1 LREVGIIWGAA
12 RPERI
17 LFTAKET
24 VRVGEYLVGETEDGP
39 VLYMVDGF
47 QSVSTLL
54 LKAMDYI
61 TAEEARRASE
71 VNPRD
76 RMRIGVARAIGLI
89 EELKRGRRIYPTVP
103 PEPGDS
109 VALADDG
116 ILSEVYCQKGE
127 RWAEVGCLLRRRSIR
142 VSVDLNAIASR
153 HLAILA
159 ATGKGKSNF
168 LALLAKRVA
177 ERNGTMVIVDYHS
190 EYVGLSIPRLKV
202 TVPKLNPTR
211 LSVEELA
218 DVIGVREGAERQRA
232 MLGEV
237 LDENVKDE
245 NVRRAEDF
253 WKVLKNKLERIAKDE
268 NRTAQERYT
277 AKRLVEIIERALR
290 IWGPIFDQH
299 ARSLIDQIYPN
310 RVNVLD
316 VSGFTEAQAQVL
328 VSYLLEELLENR
340 KDAVKGSEARFDSP
354 VIVAIEEAHVFVPSG
369 RRTYCSEII
378 AKVAREGRKFG
389 LSLILVS
396 QRPSRLNSDVISQ
409 MGSFAISGLTHP
421 ADQRFIMEVTDEV
434 TDELGASLPSLNPGE
449 MILVGSFV
457 RAPVL
462 IKADYVGEKMVG
474 RDIDAVSEWK
484 RAAGERP
491 PYTTE
496 ELIKL

>member
-1 LREVGIIWGAA
+1 MREVGIILGSAK
-12 RPERI
+12 PERI
-17 LFTAKET
+17 QFTAKET
-24 VRVGEYLVGETEDGP
+24 VRVGEYLVAETLDGP
-39 VLYMVDGF
+39 VLYMVDKF
-47 QSVSTLL
+47 ENVSVLL
-54 LKAMDYI
+54 SQELDYV
-61 TAEEARRASE
+61 TAEEARRASA

-76 RMRIGVARAIGLI
+76 RMRTGVARAIGLI

-127 RWAEVGCLLRRRSIR
+127 RWAEVGCLLRRRNIR
-142 VSVDLNAIASR
+142 VSVDLNAVASR

-168 LALLAKRVA
+168 LALLAEKVA
-177 ERNGTMVIVDYHS
+177 ERNGTLIIIDYHS
-190 EYVGLSIPRLKV
+190 EYGDLRIPRLKEV
-202 TVPKLNPTR
+202 VPKLNPR
-211 LSVEELA
+211 ELSAEELA

-237 LDENVKDE
+237 LDENVRKD
-245 NVRRAEDF
+245 EDF
-253 WKVLKNKLERIAKDE
+253 WKALKNELERIANDKD
-268 NRTAQERYT
+268 RTAQERYT
-277 AKRLVEIIERALR
+277 AKRLLEIIERALR

-421 ADQRFIMEVTDEV
+421 ADQKFIMEVTDEV

-457 RAPVL
+457 RAPAL
-462 IKADYVGEKMVG
+462 IKADLVEEKRVG

-484 RAAGERP
+484 RAAGEKP

-496 ELIKL
+496 ELIRI

>member
-1 LREVGIIWGAA
+1 LGEVGIIWGAA

-24 VRVGEYLVGETEDGP
+24 VRVGEYVVAETEDGP

-47 QSVSTLL
+47 KSVSSLL

-127 RWAEVGCLLRRRSIR
+127 RWAEVGCLLRRRNVR
-142 VSVDLNAIASR
+142 VSVDLNAVASK

-168 LALLAKRVA
+168 LALLAKKVA
-177 ERNGTMVIVDYHS
+177 ERDGTMVIMDYHS
-190 EYVGLSIPRLKV
+190 EYGDLGIPRLKEV
-202 TVPKLNPTR
+202 VPKLNPR
-211 LSVEELA
+211 ELSAEELA

-237 LDENVKDE
+237 LDED
-245 NVRRAEDF
+245 VRGAEDF
-253 WKVLKNKLERIAKDE
+253 WKALKNKLERIANNKE
-268 NRTAQERYT
+268 ITAQERYT
-277 AKRLVEIIERALR
+277 AKRLLEIIERALR

-310 RVNVLD
+310 RINVLD

-396 QRPSRLNSDVISQ
+396 QRPSKLNSDVISQ

-421 ADQRFIMEVTDEV
+421 ADQKFIKEVTDEV
-434 TDELGASLPSLNPGE
+434 TDELGTSLPSLNPGE

-462 IKADYVGEKMVG
+462 IRADHVGEKRVG
-474 RDIDAVSEWK
+474 GDVDAVSEWK
-484 RAAGERP
+484 RAANERP

>member
-1 LREVGIIWGAA
+1 VREVGIILGSA
-12 RPERI
+12 RPERVQ
-17 LFTAKET
+17 FTARET
-24 VRVGEYLVGETEDGP
+24 VRVGEYLVAETEDGS

-47 QSVSTLL
+47 KSVSTLL

-89 EELKRGRRIYPTVP
+89 EELKRGKRIYPTVP
-103 PEPGDS
+103 PEPGGS

-127 RWAEVGCLLRRRSIR
+127 RWAEVGCLLRRRNVR
-142 VSVDLNAIASR
+142 VSVDLNAVASR

-168 LALLAKRVA
+168 LALLAKKVA
-177 ERNGTMVIVDYHS
+177 ERNGTLIIIDYHS
-190 EYVGLSIPRLKV
+190 EYGDLRIPRLTEV
-202 TVPKLNPTR
+202 VPKLNPR
-211 LSVEELA
+211 ELSAEELA

-237 LDENVKDE
+237 LDENV
-245 NVRRAEDF
+245 RRAEDF
-253 WKVLKNKLERIAKDE
+253 WKALKNKLERIANDE
-268 NRTAQERYT
+268 ERTAQERYT
-277 AKRLVEIIERALR
+277 AKRLLEIIERALR

-299 ARSLIDQIYPN
+299 ARSLIDQIHPN

-340 KDAVKGSEARFDSP
+340 KDAAKGSEARFDSP

-462 IKADYVGEKMVG
+462 IKADLVEEKRVG

>member
-1 LREVGIIWGAA
+1 LREVGIIWGEA

-17 LFTAKET
+17 QFTAKET
-24 VRVGEYLVGETEDGP
+24 VRVGEYVVAETEDGP

-47 QSVSTLL
+47 QSVSSLL
-54 LKAMDYI
+54 SEKMDYI
-61 TAEEARRASE
+61 TAEEARRASA

-76 RMRIGVARAIGLI
+76 RVRTGVARAIGLI
-89 EELKRGRRIYPTVP
+89 EELKEGRRIYPTVP
-103 PEPGDS
+103 PEPGDP
-109 VALADDG
+109 VALADDE

-127 RWAEVGCLLRRRSIR
+127 RWAEVGCLLRRRNVR

-168 LALLAKRVA
+168 LALLAKKVA
-177 ERNGTMVIVDYHS
+177 ERDGTMVIVDYHS
-190 EYVGLSIPRLKV
+190 EYGDLRISRLKEV
-202 TVPKLNPTR
+202 VPKLNPR
-211 LSVEELA
+211 ELSAEELA

-237 LDENVKDE
+237 LDENV
-245 NVRRAEDF
+245 RRAEDF
-253 WKVLKNKLERIAKDE
+253 WEALKNILEGIAKDK

-277 AKRLVEIIERALR
+277 AKRLLEIIERALR

-316 VSGFTEAQAQVL
+316 VSGFTEPQAQVL
-328 VSYLLEELLENR
+328 VSYLLEELLEDR
-340 KDAVKGSEARFDSP
+340 KDAVKGSNARFGSP

-369 RRTYCSEII
+369 RSTYCSEII

-396 QRPSRLNSDVISQ
+396 QRPSKLNSDVISQ

-421 ADQRFIMEVTDEV
+421 ADQKFIKEVTDEV
-434 TDELGASLPSLNPGE
+434 TDELGTSLPSLNPGE

-462 IKADYVGEKMVG
+462 IRADHVGEKRVG

-484 RAAGERP
+484 RTANERP

>member
-1 LREVGIIWGAA
+1 MRGVGIIWGAA

-17 LFTAKET
+17 QFTAKET
-24 VRVGEYLVGETEDGP
+24 VRVGEYLVAETLDGP

-61 TAEEARRASE
+61 TAEEARRASA

-76 RMRIGVARAIGLI
+76 RMRTGVARAIGLI

-127 RWAEVGCLLRRRSIR
+127 RWAEVGCLLRRRNIR
-142 VSVDLNAIASR
+142 VSVDLNAVASR

-168 LALLAKRVA
+168 LALLAEKVA
-177 ERNGTMVIVDYHS
+177 ERNGTLIIIDYHS
-190 EYVGLSIPRLKV
+190 EYGDLRIPRLKEV
-202 TVPKLNPTR
+202 VPKLNPR
-211 LSVEELA
+211 ELSAEELA

-237 LDENVKDE
+237 LDENVRKD
-245 NVRRAEDF
+245 EDF
-253 WKVLKNKLERIAKDE
+253 WKALKNELERIANDKD
-268 NRTAQERYT
+268 RTAQERYT
-277 AKRLVEIIERALR
+277 AKRLLEIIERALR

-421 ADQRFIMEVTDEV
+421 ADQKFIMEVTDEV

-457 RAPVL
+457 RAPAL
-462 IKADYVGEKMVG
+462 IKADLVEEKRVG

-484 RAAGERP
+484 RAAGEKP

-496 ELIKL
+496 ELIRI

>member
-1 LREVGIIWGAA
+1 MREVGIIWGAA

-17 LFTAKET
+17 QFTAKER
-24 VRVGEYLVGETEDGP
+24 VRVGEYLVAETEDGP

-54 LKAMDYI
+54 SEKIDYI
-61 TAEEARRASE
+61 TAEEAKRASE

-116 ILSEVYCQKGE
+116 ILSEVFCQKGE
-127 RWAEVGCLLRRRSIR
+127 RWAEVGHLLRRENIR

-168 LALLAKRVA
+168 LALLAEKVA

-190 EYVGLSIPRLKV
+190 EYGGLSIIPRLKEA
-202 TVPKLNPTR
+202 VPKLNPR
-211 LSVEELA
+211 ELSAEELA

-237 LDENVKDE
+237 LDED
-245 NVRRAEDF
+245 VRRAEDF
-253 WKVLKNKLERIAKDE
+253 WKALKNILEGIAKDK

-277 AKRLVEIIERALR
+277 AKRLLEIVDRALR

-299 ARSLIDQIYPN
+299 VRSLIDQIYPN

-328 VSYLLEELLENR
+328 ISYLLEELLEDR
-340 KDAVKGSEARFDSP
+340 KDAVKGSKARFDSP

-378 AKVAREGRKFG
+378 SKVAREGRKFG

-396 QRPSRLNSDVISQ
+396 QRPSRLNADVISQ

-421 ADQRFIMEVTDEV
+421 DDQKFIKEVTDEV
-434 TDELGASLPSLNPGE
+434 TDELGTSLPSLNPGE

-462 IKADYVGEKMVG
+462 IRADHVREKRVG

-484 RAAGERP
+484 RTASERP

>member
-1 LREVGIIWGAA
+1 L
-12 RPERI
+12 
-17 LFTAKET
+17 
-24 VRVGEYLVGETEDGP
+24 
-39 VLYMVDGF
+39 
-47 QSVSTLL
+47 
-54 LKAMDYI
+54 
-61 TAEEARRASE
+61 
-71 VNPRD
+71 
-76 RMRIGVARAIGLI
+76 
-89 EELKRGRRIYPTVP
+89 
-103 PEPGDS
+103 
-109 VALADDG
+109 
-116 ILSEVYCQKGE
+116 
-127 RWAEVGCLLRRRSIR
+127 
-142 VSVDLNAIASR
+142 
-153 HLAILA
+153 
-159 ATGKGKSNF
+159 GK
-168 LALLAKRVA
+168 
-177 ERNGTMVIVDYHS
+177 
-190 EYVGLSIPRLKV
+190 
-202 TVPKLNPTR
+202 
-211 LSVEELA
+211 
-218 DVIGVREGAERQRA
+218 
-232 MLGEV
+232 
-237 LDENVKDE
+237 
-245 NVRRAEDF
+245 
-253 WKVLKNKLERIAKDE
+253 IAKDE
-268 NRTAQERYT
+268 DRAAQERYT
-277 AKRLVEIIERALR
+277 AKRLLEIIERALR

-340 KDAVKGSEARFDSP
+340 KDAVKGSEVRFDSP
-354 VIVAIEEAHVFVPSG
+354 VVVAIEEAHVFVPSG

-449 MILVGSFV
+449 MILVGNCV

>member
-17 LFTAKET
+17 RFTAKET
-24 VRVGEYLVGETEDGP
+24 VRVGEYVVAETEDGL

-47 QSVSTLL
+47 KSVSTLL

-89 EELKRGRRIYPTVP
+89 EELRKGRRIYPTVS

-127 RWAEVGCLLRRRSIR
+127 RWAEVGCLLRRRNIR

-168 LALLAKRVA
+168 LALLAKKVA
-177 ERNGTMVIVDYHS
+177 ERDGTMVIVDYHS
-190 EYVGLSIPRLKV
+190 EYGDLRIPRLKEV
-202 TVPKLNPTR
+202 VPKLNPR
-211 LSVEELA
+211 ELSAEELA

-237 LDENVKDE
+237 LDENV
-245 NVRRAEDF
+245 RGAEDF
-253 WKVLKNKLERIAKDE
+253 WKALKNKLETIANNKE
-268 NRTAQERYT
+268 KTAQERYT
-277 AKRLVEIIERALR
+277 AKRLLEIIERALR

-310 RVNVLD
+310 RINVLD

-354 VIVAIEEAHVFVPSG
+354 VMVAIEEAHVFVPSG

-396 QRPSRLNSDVISQ
+396 QRPSKLNSDVISQ

-421 ADQRFIMEVTDEV
+421 DDQRFITEVTDEV
-434 TDELGASLPSLNPGE
+434 TDELGTSLPSLNPGE
-449 MILVGSFV
+449 MILAGSFV

-462 IKADYVGEKMVG
+462 IKADYVGEKTVG

>member
-1 LREVGIIWGAA
+1 VREVGIIWGVA

-24 VRVGEYLVGETEDGP
+24 VRVGEYLVANTEDGH

-54 LKAMDYI
+54 SKEMDYV
-61 TAEEARRASE
+61 TAEEAKRASE

-76 RMRIGVARAIGLI
+76 RIRIGVARAIGLI
-89 EELKRGRRIYPTVP
+89 EELRKGRRIYPTVP

-116 ILSEVYCQKGE
+116 ILSEVYCQSGE
-127 RWAEVGCLLRRRSIR
+127 RWTEVGRLLRRRNVR

-177 ERNGTMVIVDYHS
+177 ERNGTMVIIDYHS
-190 EYVGLSIPRLKV
+190 EYGDLRISRKKI
-202 TVPKLNPTR
+202 TVPKLNPRR
-211 LSVEELA
+211 LSAEELA

-232 MLGEV
+232 ILGKV
-237 LDENVKDE
+237 FDER
-245 NVRRAEDF
+245 VRNAEDF
-253 WKVLKNKLERIAKDE
+253 WEELKRELDMIAKNGE
-268 NRTAQERYT
+268 NAQERYT
-277 AKRLVEIIERALR
+277 ARRLLEIVERALR
-290 IWGPIFDQH
+290 IWGPIFDLQ
-299 ARSLIDQIYPN
+299 ARKLIDQVHPN
-310 RVNVLD
+310 RINVLD
-316 VSGFTEAQAQVL
+316 VSEFTEGQAQVL
-328 VSYLLEELLENR
+328 VSRLLEELLDDR
-340 KDAVKGSEARFDSP
+340 KDAVKGYEARFDSP

-369 RRTYCSEII
+369 GSTYCSEIVS
-378 AKVAREGRKFG
+378 KVAREGRKFG
-389 LSLILVS
+389 LSLVLVS
-396 QRPSRLNSDVISQ
+396 QRPSRLNADVVSQ

-421 ADQRFIMEVTDEV
+421 ADQKFIKEVTDDV

-449 MILVGSFV
+449 MTLVGSFV

-462 IKADYVGEKMVG
+462 IKADPVEEKRVG

-484 RAAGERP
+484 KAEDKRP
-491 PYTTE
+491 PISE

>member
-17 LFTAKET
+17 RFTAKET
-24 VRVGEYLVGETEDGP
+24 VRVGEYVVAETEDGP

-47 QSVSTLL
+47 KSVSTLL

-89 EELKRGRRIYPTVP
+89 EELRKGRRIYPTVP

-127 RWAEVGCLLRRRSIR
+127 RWAEVGCLLRRRNIR
-142 VSVDLNAIASR
+142 VSVDLNAIASK

-168 LALLAKRVA
+168 LALLAKKVA
-177 ERNGTMVIVDYHS
+177 ERDGTMVIVDYHS
-190 EYVGLSIPRLKV
+190 EYGDLRIPRLREV
-202 TVPKLNPTR
+202 VPKLNPWG
-211 LSVEELA
+211 LSAEELA

-232 MLGEV
+232 MLGKV
-237 LDENVKDE
+237 LDEHVEKNKDK
-245 NVRRAEDF
+245 DF
-253 WKVLKNKLERIAKDE
+253 WKALKDGLNIIANNAK
-268 NRTAQERYT
+268 NVQEKYT
-277 AKRLVEIIERALR
+277 ARRLLEIIDRALR

-299 ARSLIDQIYPN
+299 ASSLIDQIYPN
-310 RVNVLD
+310 RINVLD
-316 VSGFTEAQAQVL
+316 VSGFTEWQAQVL
-328 VSYLLEELLENR
+328 ASKLLEDLLEDR
-340 KDAVKGSEARFDSP
+340 KDAVKGSEARFGSP

-369 RRTYCSEII
+369 RSTYCSEII
-378 AKVAREGRKFG
+378 EKVAREGRKFG

-396 QRPSRLNSDVISQ
+396 QRPSRLNADVISQ

-449 MILVGSFV
+449 MILVGNFV

-462 IKADYVGEKMVG
+462 IKADYVREKTVG

>member
-1 LREVGIIWGAA
+1 LREVGIIWGDA

-17 LFTAKET
+17 QFTAKER
-24 VRVGEYLVGETEDGP
+24 VRVGEYLVAETEDGP
-39 VLYMVDGF
+39 VLYMVDSF
-47 QSVSTLL
+47 QSASTLL
-54 LKAMDYI
+54 SEKMDYI

-76 RMRIGVARAIGLI
+76 RMRTGVARAIGLI
-89 EELKRGRRIYPTVP
+89 EELRRGRRIYPTVP

-127 RWAEVGCLLRRRSIR
+127 RWAEVGCLLRRRNVR
-142 VSVDLNAIASR
+142 VSVDLNAVASR

-190 EYVGLSIPRLKV
+190 EYVGLRIPRLRV

-218 DVIGVREGAERQRA
+218 DVIGVRATADKQRA
-232 MLGEV
+232 MLGKV
-237 LDENVKDE
+237 IDRQL
-245 NVRRAEDF
+245 RTSQDF
-253 WKVLKNKLERIAKDE
+253 WNELENRLRAIAESEKAKD
-268 NRTAQERYT
+268 RDTASRLLEIMER
-277 AKRLVEIIERALR
+277 AKRM
-290 IWGPIFDQH
+290 WGPIFDQQ
-299 ARSLIDQIYPN
+299 ARDLVDQIRPN
-310 RVNVLD
+310 SINVLD
-316 VSGFTEAQAQVL
+316 VSGFTEAQAQTL
-328 VSYLLEELLENR
+328 VSNLLEDLLEDR
-340 KDAVKGSEARFDSP
+340 KNAVRGYGARFGSP
-354 VIVAIEEAHVFVPSG
+354 VMVAIEEAHVFVPSNES
-369 RRTYCSEII
+369 TYCSEVIS
-378 AKVAREGRKFG
+378 KVAREGRKFG

-396 QRPSRLNSDVISQ
+396 QRPSRLNADVISQ

-421 ADQRFIMEVTDEV
+421 ADQNFIMEVTDEV

-462 IKADYVGEKMVG
+462 IKADLVEEKRVG
-474 RDIDAVSEWK
+474 RDIDAVLEWK
-484 RAAGERP
+484 RAESRGPAIS
-491 PYTTE
+491 E
-496 ELIKL
+496 ELIRL

>member
-1 LREVGIIWGAA
+1 LGEVGIIWGAA

-24 VRVGEYLVGETEDGP
+24 VRVGEYVVAETEDGP

-47 QSVSTLL
+47 KSVSSLL

-127 RWAEVGCLLRRRSIR
+127 RWAEVGCLLRRRNVR
-142 VSVDLNAIASR
+142 VSVDLNAVASR

-168 LALLAKRVA
+168 LALLAKKVA
-177 ERNGTMVIVDYHS
+177 ERDGTMVIMDYHS
-190 EYVGLSIPRLKV
+190 EYGDLGIPRLKEV
-202 TVPKLNPTR
+202 VPKLNPR
-211 LSVEELA
+211 ELSAEELA

-237 LDENVKDE
+237 LDED
-245 NVRRAEDF
+245 VRGAEDF
-253 WKVLKNKLERIAKDE
+253 WKALKNKLERIANNKE
-268 NRTAQERYT
+268 ITAQERYT
-277 AKRLVEIIERALR
+277 AKRLLEIIERALR

-310 RVNVLD
+310 RINVLD

-396 QRPSRLNSDVISQ
+396 QRPSKLNSDVISQ
-409 MGSFAISGLTHP
+409 MGSFAIAGLTHP
-421 ADQRFIMEVTDEV
+421 ADQKFIKEVTDEV
-434 TDELGASLPSLNPGE
+434 TDELGTSLPSLNPGE

-462 IKADYVGEKMVG
+462 IRADHVGEKRVG
-474 RDIDAVSEWK
+474 GDVDAVSEWK
-484 RAAGERP
+484 RAANERP

>member
-1 LREVGIIWGAA
+1 MREVGIILGSA
-12 RPERI
+12 RPERVQ
-17 LFTAKET
+17 FTARET
-24 VRVGEYLVGETEDGP
+24 VRVGEYLVAETLDGP
-39 VLYMVDGF
+39 VLYMVDKF
-47 QSVSTLL
+47 ENVSVLL
-54 LKAMDYI
+54 SQGLDYV
-61 TAEEARRASE
+61 TAEEARRASA

-76 RMRIGVARAIGLI
+76 RMRTGVARAIGLI
-89 EELKRGRRIYPTVP
+89 EELRRGRRIYPTVP
-103 PEPGDS
+103 PEPGAS
-109 VALADDG
+109 VTLADDG
-116 ILSEVYCQKGE
+116 ILSEVYNQKGK
-127 RWAEVGCLLRRRSIR
+127 RWAEIGTLLRRSGVR

-159 ATGKGKSNF
+159 ITGRGKSNF

-190 EYVGLSIPRLKV
+190 EYVGLSIPMLKV

-245 NVRRAEDF
+245 NVRSAEDF
-253 WKVLKNKLERIAKDE
+253 WKALKNKLEKIAKDM
-268 NRTAQERYT
+268 NRTAQERHT
-277 AKRLVEIIERALR
+277 AKRLLEIIERALR

-299 ARSLIDQIYPN
+299 ARSPIDQIHPN

-328 VSYLLEELLENR
+328 VSYLLEELLEDR

-354 VIVAIEEAHVFVPSG
+354 VIVAIEEAHVFVPSE

-396 QRPSRLNSDVISQ
+396 QRPSKLNSDVISQ
-409 MGSFAISGLTHP
+409 MGSFAIAGLTHP
-421 ADQRFIMEVTDEV
+421 ADQKFIKEVTDEV
-434 TDELGASLPSLNPGE
+434 TDELGTSLPSLNPGE

-462 IKADYVGEKMVG
+462 IRADHVGEKRVG

-484 RAAGERP
+484 RTANERP

>member
-1 LREVGIIWGAA
+1 LREVGIIWGEAK
-12 RPERI
+12 PERI
-17 LFTAKET
+17 RFTAKET
-24 VRVGEYLVGETEDGP
+24 VRVGEYVVAETEDGP

-47 QSVSTLL
+47 QSVSSLL
-54 LKAMDYI
+54 SEKMDYI

-89 EELKRGRRIYPTVP
+89 EELRKGRRIYPTVP

-109 VALADDG
+109 VVLADDG

-127 RWAEVGCLLRRRSIR
+127 RWVEVGCLLRRNVR
-142 VSVDLNAIASR
+142 VSVDLNALASR

-168 LALLAKRVA
+168 LALLAKKVT
-177 ERNGTMVIVDYHS
+177 ERNGTLIIIDYHS
-190 EYVGLSIPRLKV
+190 EYGDLRIPRLKEV
-202 TVPKLNPTR
+202 VPKLNPR
-211 LSVEELA
+211 ELSAEELA
-218 DVIGVREGAERQRA
+218 DVIGVRESAERQRA

-237 LDENVKDE
+237 LDENV
-245 NVRRAEDF
+245 RGAEDF
-253 WKVLKNKLERIAKDE
+253 WKALKNKLEGIAEDK
-268 NRTAQERYT
+268 NKTAQERHT
-277 AKRLVEIIERALR
+277 AKRLLEIIERALR

-299 ARSLIDQIYPN
+299 VRSLIDQIYPN
-310 RVNVLD
+310 RINVLD

-462 IKADYVGEKMVG
+462 IKADLVEEKRVG

>member
-1 LREVGIIWGAA
+1 MREVGIIWGAA

-24 VRVGEYLVGETEDGP
+24 VRVGEYVVAETEDGS

-127 RWAEVGCLLRRRSIR
+127 RWAEVGCLLRRRNIR

-168 LALLAKRVA
+168 LALLAKKVA
-177 ERNGTMVIVDYHS
+177 ERDGTMVIVDYHS
-190 EYVGLSIPRLKV
+190 EYGDLRIPRLKEV
-202 TVPKLNPTR
+202 VPKLNPR
-211 LSVEELA
+211 ELSAEELA

-237 LDENVKDE
+237 LDENV
-245 NVRRAEDF
+245 RRAEDF
-253 WKVLKNKLERIAKDE
+253 WRALKNKLELIAKDE
-268 NRTAQERYT
+268 DRTAQERYT
-277 AKRLVEIIERALR
+277 AKRLLEIIERALR

-299 ARSLIDQIYPN
+299 SRSLIDQIHPN

-396 QRPSRLNSDVISQ
+396 QRPSKLNSDVISQ

-421 ADQRFIMEVTDEV
+421 DDQRFITEVTDEV
-434 TDELGASLPSLNPGE
+434 TDELGTSLPSLNPGE
-449 MILVGSFV
+449 MILAGSFV

-462 IKADYVGEKMVG
+462 IKADYVGEKTVG